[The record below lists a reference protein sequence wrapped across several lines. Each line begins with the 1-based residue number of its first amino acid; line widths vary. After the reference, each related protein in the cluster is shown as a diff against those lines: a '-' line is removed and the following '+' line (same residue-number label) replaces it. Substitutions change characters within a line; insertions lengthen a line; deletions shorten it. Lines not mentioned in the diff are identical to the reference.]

1 MGGEI
6 LVDKKGNMGK
16 VRRALREKG
25 AGRKN
30 DALSCLS
37 MTVCYSDHF

>member
-16 VRRALREKG
+16 VRRALREKREG
-25 AGRKN
+25 ERMM
-30 DALSCLS
+30 L
-37 MTVCYSDHF
+37 